1 MGSPSIG
8 GAFYINGAVIVT
20 STSNTIQYC
29 YNSDIGG
36 AFHIEN
42 SRLIE
47 SSSFIRDNTA
57 VYGGAISCK
66 ACSEI
71 SLTSTE
77 LYHHSAYTSA
87 LNVGGKG
94 GVIYLDDPT
103 TVYLNN
109 IKIIEGYAMNE
120 GGFVYAKGNTLS
132 PTATFTIDNTINGNA
147 MMLEEFKSDYHGG
160 GFYVN
165 NPKLSIFIKKIAV
178 KNSKA
183 MSGYGGFFFFNEV

>member
-1 MGSPSIG
+1 
-8 GAFYINGAVIVT
+8 
-20 STSNTIQYC
+20 
-29 YNSDIGG
+29 
-36 AFHIEN
+36 
-42 SRLIE
+42 
-47 SSSFIRDNTA
+47 
-57 VYGGAISCK
+57 
-66 ACSEI
+66 
-71 SLTSTE
+71 
-77 LYHHSAYTSA
+77 
-87 LNVGGKG
+87 
-94 GVIYLDDPT
+94 LDDPT

-183 MSGYGGFFFFNEV
+183 MSGYGGFFFFNEVSQVSITSSTFEDVFSTAFGSLLYSVATGLQLSVTGS